1 MLNMIFS
8 NILIFINLTYFS
20 LLITDYRFSKKY
32 LIVIFSIIGILLLSF
47 ENYPFN
53 FLYGTLIMIIY
64 YTFFIF
70 LLFTGDMK
78 KKILIITFFLLIATI
93 CEVLSANIIN
103 LLFGLKASDLNTFLY
118 TITILLS
125 NILTFVL
132 LKIISK
138 FFNLINDNNMP
149 NSILIILALP
159 ISTLLLLINV
169 TDYFSTFRNNILSA
183 FIILGLLIS
192 NLVTIFIFLDVIKT
206 INLENELKKRK
217 MKYDVLQS
225 LYNNNFNF
233 LHEMISKLMQFR
245 DLLSNKNY
253 DELSTQI
260 ELLNFKLIKGFNII
274 NSNSIVINSLLN
286 LYISELEDNNINLK
300 TVIEYN
306 DFTFIDLET
315 QTEIFS
321 LIFDISIASCIKSNE
336 KRRQIIL
343 KTKKIDFQIAIQC
356 IYTCDSIL
364 GLYDDPIVKKLIKI
378 LKINSGAVYFDE
390 NDSNKYCYLTIV
402 FTQN

>member
-132 LKIISK
+132 LK
-138 FFNLINDNNMP
+138 
-149 NSILIILALP
+149 
-159 ISTLLLLINV
+159 
-169 TDYFSTFRNNILSA
+169 
-183 FIILGLLIS
+183 
-192 NLVTIFIFLDVIKT
+192 
-206 INLENELKKRK
+206 
-217 MKYDVLQS
+217 KYL
-225 LYNNNFNF
+225 NF
-233 LHEMISKLMQFR
+233 LI
-245 DLLSNKNY
+245 
-253 DELSTQI
+253 
-260 ELLNFKLIKGFNII
+260 
-274 NSNSIVINSLLN
+274 
-286 LYISELEDNNINLK
+286 
-300 TVIEYN
+300 
-306 DFTFIDLET
+306 
-315 QTEIFS
+315 
-321 LIFDISIASCIKSNE
+321 
-336 KRRQIIL
+336 
-343 KTKKIDFQIAIQC
+343 
-356 IYTCDSIL
+356 
-364 GLYDDPIVKKLIKI
+364 
-378 LKINSGAVYFDE
+378 
-390 NDSNKYCYLTIV
+390 
-402 FTQN
+402 

>member
-8 NILIFINLTYFS
+8 NLLIFINLIYFS
-20 LLITDYRFSKKY
+20 LSITDYRFSKKY
-32 LIVIFSIIGILLLSF
+32 FIVIFSLIGILLLSF

-53 FLYGTLIMIIY
+53 FLYGTFVMIIY
-64 YTFFIF
+64 YIFFVF
-70 LLFTGDMK
+70 LLFTGSMK
-78 KKILIITFFLLIATI
+78 KKILIITFFLLIAII
-93 CEVLSANIIN
+93 CEILSANIIN

-118 TITILLS
+118 TMTVLLS
-125 NILTFVL
+125 NILTFIL
-132 LKIISK
+132 LKIVSK
-138 FFNLINDNNMP
+138 FFILIDDNNLP
-149 NSILIILALP
+149 DNILIILALP
-159 ISTLLLLINV
+159 ISTLLLLINI
-169 TDYFSTFRNNILSA
+169 TDYFSTFRNNILNA

-245 DLLSNKNY
+245 DLLSNEHY
-253 DELSTQI
+253 DELNTQI

-286 LYISELEDNNINLK
+286 LYISKLEDNDINLK

-306 DFTFIDLET
+306 DFTFINLET

-343 KTKKIDFQIAIQC
+343 KTKKMGFQIAIQC
-356 IYTCDSIL
+356 IYTCDSII
-364 GLYDDPIVKKLIKI
+364 GLYDDPIVNKLIEI
-378 LKINSGAVYFDE
+378 LKINYGTVSFDE
-390 NDSNKYCYLTIV
+390 NDNNKYCYLTII
-402 FTQN
+402 FAQN